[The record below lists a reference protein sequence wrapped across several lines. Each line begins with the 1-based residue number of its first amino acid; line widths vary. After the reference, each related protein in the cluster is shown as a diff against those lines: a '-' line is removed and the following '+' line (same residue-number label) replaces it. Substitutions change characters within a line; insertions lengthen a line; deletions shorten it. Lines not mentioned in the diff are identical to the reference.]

1 MVGVVEEGP
10 VGGLNGRE
18 EDCWFVEED
27 GGPLALEID
36 PRGPVGMLDGP
47 VGVDGDGETPAEVC
61 RDNGGAAQPPRPCA
75 PLPPLEL
82 KLLRDDGG
90 T

>member
-10 VGGLNGRE
+10 VGGLKGRE
-18 EDCWFVEED
+18 EDWAFVED
-27 GGPLALEID
+27 GGGPLGLEIE

-47 VGVDGDGETPAEVC
+47 VGVEGEGETPAEVC
-61 RDNGGAAQPPRPCA
+61 RDSGGAAHPPRLGA
-75 PLPPLEL
+75 LLPPLEL
-82 KLLRDDGG
+82 KLPREEGG